1 MLRRFDS
8 KLVLF
13 LSTAMVLTYASF
25 AIGQRAV
32 RGQPLIPIQPQV
44 VTNGCPID
52 EASSLPPAG
61 PPPSDF
67 VQLQRT
73 TCFGSC
79 PSYTVQIRADG
90 QVTWKGDGS
99 VKIPGTA
106 IAPIKPSD
114 ARALIERFRTADFW
128 RLCGSYSASI
138 SDGPTVITTVHLGD
152 REKLVSDY
160 FNTAPA
166 WLQTLESEIDALADT
181 HRWIHGDPRMETFAS
196 VRSPGEVPGFS
207 FGRMITPGLDAD
219 FRGPKPGLTPLMQ
232 AATKND
238 ITEIQKLLE
247 AKADPNAQD
256 SSGWTAL
263 MYATRARKAEA
274 MKMLLDAGAN
284 PNVRSFMGQ
293 TALMAVSTT
302 YPETLEKLRLLLAA
316 RADTNAQDC
325 LPAGRNEC
333 VANRWR
339 ALASSSVMDRWG
351 V

>member
-1 MLRRFDS
+1 
-8 KLVLF
+8 
-13 LSTAMVLTYASF
+13 
-25 AIGQRAV
+25 
-32 RGQPLIPIQPQV
+32 
-44 VTNGCPID
+44 
-52 EASSLPPAG
+52 
-61 PPPSDF
+61 
-67 VQLQRT
+67 
-73 TCFGSC
+73 
-79 PSYTVQIRADG
+79 
-90 QVTWKGDGS
+90 
-99 VKIPGTA
+99 
-106 IAPIKPSD
+106 
-114 ARALIERFRTADFW
+114 
-128 RLCGSYSASI
+128 
-138 SDGPTVITTVHLGD
+138 
-152 REKLVSDY
+152 
-160 FNTAPA
+160 
-166 WLQTLESEIDALADT
+166 LQTLESEIDALADT

-219 FRGPKPGLTPLMQ
+219 FGGPKPGLTPLMQ